1 MEQRK
6 VGMAAGM
13 APLWR
18 RVMPVILSALLL
30 WFGVF
35 IAGPWFP
42 APAKVTARFVAARR
56 AGVFSLMS
64 M

>member
-1 MEQRK
+1 M
-6 VGMAAGM
+6 
-13 APLWR
+13 L
-18 RVMPVILSALLL
+18 VILSAFLL

-42 APAKVTARFVAARR
+42 APAKVAAHFVAARR